1 MITLEGIN
9 VYSIAWYTIMDVSKA
24 TYYHWKINANNG
36 MHVDQYNKVG
46 ITKLE
51 QQNHKSI
58 QATATMHLMLIICLI
73 RQELCRLE

>member
-58 QATATMHLMLIICLI
+58 HCKQRL
-73 RQELCRLE
+73 LCILC